1 MKQGDLSITEYF
13 TKLRIVWDEIEN
25 FRPDLICLKE
35 QYSNVRSHILLM
47 DPFPTISKIFSYVA
61 QQERQLLGNN
71 LMTGINLEPKGSLIN
86 VVKSTCDFCGQ
97 TGHTEN
103 VCYKKHGLPSNYDG
117 RSKGSSIKSGNTCT
131 HCGKNGHTVDVCYR
145 KHGFP
150 QDTGFPIQGTLQ
162 TS

>member
-1 MKQGDLSITEYF
+1 MQCICYALTVIVQR
-13 TKLRIVWDEIEN
+13 KLEDRAMQ
-25 FRPDLICLKE
+25 FLRGLKE